1 MTGLVEV
8 LGAWQAAQMEGMH
21 TCLPGIFISY
31 EGHATR
37 KARVQPAVRLE
48 LGTGPILEIPP
59 IDGVPVVFPSSSESS
74 LLFPIKPGD
83 GCLLMFSEAGIGNY
97 LASRGVVSDPDDQSR
112 FSLTDAIAIPGLFS
126 WKAVPKTQAPADATW
141 LGSSKGASL
150 GLRDR
155 IRLANG
161 SSDLRKEFDALWDR
175 ITDLYTQMA
184 SLAPLTTEPGVA
196 TTPNLA
202 QVAALNAAKAQASSR
217 KAEVQ
222 NFLE

>member
-1 MTGLVEV
+1 MTGLLET
-8 LGAWQAAQMEGMH
+8 LAAWQSAQQEAMH
-21 TCLPGIFISY
+21 TCMPGIIVSY

-37 KARVQPAVRLE
+37 RARVQPAVRLE
-48 LGTGPILEIPP
+48 LGTGPIIEIPP

-74 LLFPIKPGD
+74 LLFPLNPGD
-83 GCLLMFSEAGIGNY
+83 GCLLLFSEAGIGNY
-97 LASRGVVSDPDDQSR
+97 LAGRGIVSDPDDQSR
-112 FSLTDAIAIPGLFS
+112 FSLTDAIAIPGLFP
-126 WKAVPKTQAPADATW
+126 WKKVPRTTAPADATW

-150 GLRDR
+150 GLGERVR
-155 IRLANG
+155 MANG
-161 SSDLRKEFDALWDR
+161 SSDLRREFDALWDR

-196 TTPNLA
+196 TTPNPA
-202 QVAALNAAKAQASSR
+202 QVAALNTAKAQASSR